1 MNKKILF
8 VLLAITSIPL
18 QSFAAEGDLLV
29 RVRAI
34 TVNPSESSTL
44 PLAVDDQVTPE
55 IDFTY
60 FLTNNIA
67 MELILATTRHDV
79 TLSGASIGKIS
90 LLPPTLTLQYHFAP
104 DSRFRPY
111 IGAGINYTRFYNVSL
126 VAPLDLKKNS
136 FGGALQAGVDIDVAD
151 NLFINIDV
159 KQAYVKTDVLS
170 AGTKIDTLKV
180 NPMVAGIGLGMRF

>member
-136 FGGALQAGVDIDVAD
+136 FGGALQAGVDVDVAD